1 MAIRIK
7 QKLVAGVIFQFLL
20 ILLVGGFGIFY
31 LMQLKNETRKI
42 ITNNY
47 ESLEYCHIIQQQL
60 DSLVYNRSH
69 ALSVIEQNLMKQESN
84 ITEPGEA
91 TATGNL
97 RKNKNCL

>member
-42 ITNNY
+42 ITNHY
-47 ESLEYCHIIQQQL
+47 VEILSSLLKELHEIGK
-60 DSLVYNRSH
+60 SLIKELKRGLKLKIG
-69 ALSVIEQNLMKQESN
+69 AKEI
-84 ITEPGEA
+84 
-91 TATGNL
+91 
-97 RKNKNCL
+97 RKKA